1 MPKSSTGSAKGTDGK
16 AARDRVAI
24 ANRRARHEYFILD
37 SYECGIVLV
46 GSEVKSIRDGRA
58 NLSDAYAR
66 IDNGEVWLYGMH
78 VSPYPFSR
86 IGHDPTR
93 RRKLLLHRREIDRL
107 IGTLNEAGLT
117 LVPLNVYFQNGMAKV
132 EIAVARGKRQWDKRQ
147 AMAERDAKRETERAL
162 RTRNRGGD

>member
-1 MPKSSTGSAKGTDGK
+1 MPKSSGGAAKTDGK

-58 NLSDAYAR
+58 NLVDAYAR
-66 IDNGEVWLYGMH
+66 IEDGEVWLYGMH
-78 VSPYPFSR
+78 ISPYPFSR

-93 RRKLLLHRREIDRL
+93 RRKLLLHRAEIDRL
-107 IGTLNEAGLT
+107 VGKLSEAGLT
-117 LVPLNVYFQNGMAKV
+117 MVPLKAYFQNGVAKIELALV
-132 EIAVARGKRQWDKRQ
+132 RGKRQWDKRQ

-162 RTRNRGGD
+162 RTRNRGGE

>member
-1 MPKSSTGSAKGTDGK
+1 MPKSAAGGPKTDGK

-37 SYECGIVLV
+37 SYECGLVLY

-78 VSPYPFSR
+78 VSPYPFAR

-93 RRKLLLHRREIDRL
+93 RRKLLLNRSEIDRL
-107 IGTLNEAGLT
+107 IGKLNEPGLT
-117 LVPLNVYFQNGMAKV
+117 LVPLKVYFQNGIAKV
-132 EIAVARGKRQWDKRQ
+132 EVAVARGKRQWDKRQ
-147 AMAERDAKRETERAL
+147 AMAERDANREAQQAL
-162 RTRNRGGD
+162 RARNRGGE

>member
-1 MPKSSTGSAKGTDGK
+1 MPKSSTGAAKTDGK
-16 AARDRVAI
+16 ASRDRVAI
-24 ANRRARHEYFILD
+24 ANRRARHEYFVLD

-93 RRKLLLHRREIDRL
+93 RRKLLLKRSEIDRL
-107 IGTLNEAGLT
+107 VGKLSEAGLT
-117 LVPLNVYFQNGMAKV
+117 LIPLKVYFQHGLVKV
-132 EIAVARGKRQWDKRQ
+132 EIAIARGKRQWDKRQ

-162 RTRNRGGD
+162 RSRNRGGE

>member
-1 MPKSSTGSAKGTDGK
+1 MPKSSGGAAKTDGK
-16 AARDRVAI
+16 TARDRVAI

-37 SYECGIVLV
+37 TYECGIVLV

-58 NLSDAYAR
+58 NIADAYAR
-66 IDNGEVWLYGMH
+66 IENGEVWLYAMH

-93 RRKLLLHRREIDRL
+93 RRKLLLHRAEIDRL
-107 IGTLNEAGLT
+107 IGKLSEAGLT
-117 LVPLNVYFQNGMAKV
+117 LVPLKVYFQNGMAKV
-132 EIAVARGKRQWDKRQ
+132 ELALVRGKRQWDKRQ

-162 RTRNRGGD
+162 RSRNRGGE

>member
-1 MPKSSTGSAKGTDGK
+1 MPKSSTGGAKVTGGK

-24 ANRRARHEYFILD
+24 ANRRARHEYFTLD

-66 IDNGEVWLYGMH
+66 IENGEVWLYGMH
-78 VSPYPFSR
+78 VSPYPYAR

-93 RRKLLLHRREIDRL
+93 RRKLLLHRAEIDRL
-107 IGTLNEAGLT
+107 MGKLNEPGLT
-117 LVPLNVYFQNGMAKV
+117 LVPLKVYFQNGMAKV

-162 RTRNRGGD
+162 RSRNRGGD

>member
-1 MPKSSTGSAKGTDGK
+1 MPKSSAGSAKTDGK

-58 NLSDAYAR
+58 NIADAYAR
-66 IDNGEVWLYGMH
+66 IENGEVWLYAMH

-93 RRKLLLHRREIDRL
+93 RRKLLLHRAEIDRL
-107 IGTLNEAGLT
+107 IGKLSEAGLT
-117 LVPLNVYFQNGMAKV
+117 LVPLKVYFQNGMAKV
-132 EIAVARGKRQWDKRQ
+132 ELALVRGKRQWDKRQ

-162 RTRNRGGD
+162 RVRNRGGE